1 MKKKRFGIISYNIY
15 CNFTNYGSALQSW
28 ALSKSIGRVSNCHA
42 VLIDYCPEV
51 LADKNPLN
59 PFKNMWDKDAE
70 SQRMC
75 ELTMPAIRENFYKFD
90 NFYKSR
96 FDKTPKKYTSANFD
110 SVLDDNNLSGF
121 VCGSDTIFCIDEFKG
136 FDDGYYANYPCMR
149 NGYSV
154 SYAASFGD
162 SHFNEETYKTLNE
175 RLQNFKAIGL
185 RESEMVNYVK
195 SKVSVPV
202 KKVIDPTLL
211 LTSDDYDMLAENRLE
226 SEKYILLYAR
236 RYNKAMEEY
245 ADKVAKEN
253 GWKVVEISLRAT
265 NAERH
270 RMFYEAGVEEF
281 LSLVKYAE
289 AVVTNS
295 FHGLI
300 FSVQYSRPVFVFS
313 REQCDTKID
322 EVLALFGLQNRLM
335 ITGNETVN
343 KEIDWKTV
351 HERIQNARKESF
363 EFLKMELENS
373 PER

>member
-75 ELTMPAIRENFYKFD
+75 ELTMSAIRENFYKFD